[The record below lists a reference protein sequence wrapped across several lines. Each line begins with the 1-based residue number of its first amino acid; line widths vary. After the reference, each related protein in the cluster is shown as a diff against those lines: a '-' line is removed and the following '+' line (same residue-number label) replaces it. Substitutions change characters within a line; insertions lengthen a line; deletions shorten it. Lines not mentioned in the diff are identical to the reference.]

1 MGCKQFGKLSTHQLT
16 RHIRHLAKDTKTIFI
31 TPHAKTQM
39 VKRRINVKLVYD
51 CLQNGRVTR
60 IPEPNLR
67 FDTLECRMER
77 YEAGKN
83 CCVVVALDDDQP
95 DMVCVTVFFD
105 E

>member
-1 MGCKQFGKLSTHQLT
+1 MGCKRFGKLSIQQLT

-39 VKRRINVKLVYD
+39 RQRGINVKLVFE
-51 CLQNGRVTR
+51 CLQHGHMVRT
-60 IPEPNLR
+60 PEPNLR

-83 CCVVVALDDDQP
+83 CCAVVALDDDHP

-105 E
+105 